1 MTEETA
7 NSEDM
12 QDEIRELTRKFVEEE
27 VARAQAGPRAGHT
40 EGTGSGRG
48 ARRRPSEKFRENQRR
63 VNRIF
68 SCKRI
73 PVIFR
78 GGLPSAQHREKA

>member
-27 VARAQAGPRAGHT
+27 VARAQAGGRFADLGQAIRRAQEAAEELAAT
-40 EGTGSGRG
+40 RLKNSG
-48 ARRRPSEKFRENQRR
+48 KTRE
-63 VNRIF
+63 
-68 SCKRI
+68 
-73 PVIFR
+73 
-78 GGLPSAQHREKA
+78 E

>member
-27 VARAQAGPRAGHT
+27 VARAQAGGSFADLGQANPAEEGVDSPQRAQ
-40 EGTGSGRG
+40 EAAEELAAARLKNSG
-48 ARRRPSEKFRENQRR
+48 KTRE
-63 VNRIF
+63 
-68 SCKRI
+68 
-73 PVIFR
+73 
-78 GGLPSAQHREKA
+78 E